1 MQSKILSI
9 GLGIGVI
16 LSSLSNY
23 NPIQANQSVYISQ
36 SVWKQFSDKT
46 GKFGI
51 LFPGTPD
58 ELKQTV
64 KTPVGVLELKMFVV
78 ERQQESVSYGVGYT
92 EYPSNYAKNLN
103 QNNILEQ
110 VLDNAKNG
118 ALKSAKGT
126 LVSQRKISLGKY
138 SGREI
143 KYSRSG
149 NKITV
154 HRIYLVNRRLY
165 QVIVETTKE
174 KEKFLTKSMSGFL
187 DSFQIYE

>member
-1 MQSKILSI
+1 MQIKRASVCLVIA
-9 GLGIGVI
+9 VI
-16 LSSLSNY
+16 LSSLSHY
-23 NPIQANQSVYISQ
+23 NPVQANQNIYISQ
-36 SVWKQFSDKT
+36 SVWRQFSDKT
-46 GKFGI
+46 GKFAI

-103 QNNILEQ
+103 QNNILDQ
-110 VLDNAKNG
+110 VLDHAKNG
-118 ALKSAKGT
+118 ALKNEKGT

-138 SGREI
+138 AGREI
-143 KYSRSG
+143 KYSKSG

-174 KEKFLTKSMSGFL
+174 KEKFLTRSMSGFL